1 MPQHNN
7 SRVHGRGRN
16 RLLVGLVLD
25 VAPQGENEH
34 VNEVIVES
42 SMHEITQQAP
52 VNISNIE

>member
-7 SRVHGRGRN
+7 SRVHGCGRN
-16 RLLVGLVLD
+16 RLLVGLALD

-42 SMHEITQQAP
+42 LVHEITQQAP
-52 VNISNIE
+52 GNISNIE